1 MHSTLNSAKF
11 VCMFVAIAFCALL
24 SACNVSP
31 VSKDDFKSSASS
43 LGFVVIDGSS
53 SSNSYLLAKK
63 NNCEVHLYLYDS
75 SSDAKDAYYQ
85 HVEPITE
92 PLFVDIGKPRPV
104 GVKSQA
110 SSVQDVSMVS
120 FPWQHHIS
128 FVNRGQFIFATQ
140 QGNTLFW
147 YYGESS
153 CRSSVENLADA
164 IKY

>member
-1 MHSTLNSAKF
+1 MHSSLHLKYSFALLF
-11 VCMFVAIAFCALL
+11 FLFCALL
-24 SACNVSP
+24 TSCNASSVSNEE
-31 VSKDDFKSSASS
+31 FKNSASS

-53 SSNSYLLAKK
+53 SPNAYLLAKK
-63 NNCEVHLYLYDS
+63 NSCEVHLYLYNS
-75 SSDAKDAYYQ
+75 SSEAKDAYYQ
-85 HVEPITE
+85 HVEPISE

-120 FPWQHHIS
+120 LPWQHHIS

-140 QGNTLFW
+140 IGNTLLW

>member
-1 MHSTLNSAKF
+1 MYSRLHFKF
-11 VCMFVAIAFCALL
+11 IFDLLALFFCAMFT
-24 SACNVSP
+24 ACNVSA
-31 VSKDDFKSSASS
+31 VSNEEFKNSASS
-43 LGFVVIDGSS
+43 LGFVVIDGST

-63 NNCEVHLYLYDS
+63 NNCEVHLYLYNS

-120 FPWQHHIS
+120 LPWQHHIS

-140 QGNTLFW
+140 LGNTLLW

-153 CRSSVENLADA
+153 CRSSIENLADA